1 MLQWDER
8 ESYSSTLNHKFE
20 GENEMSK
27 KEEVVITWTKEAE
40 ERLQKVPVFV
50 RPMAKKGIENMARKQ
65 GITIID
71 GAMMDKAKSKLMG

>member
-1 MLQWDER
+1 
-8 ESYSSTLNHKFE
+8 
-20 GENEMSK
+20 MSK

-40 ERLQKVPVFV
+40 ERLQKIPVFV

-65 GITIID
+65 GITVID